1 MSSKFTTGDVHEALE
16 HLTGFR
22 ISQVEFSER
31 EKSSSVK
38 LKTYDGPKVYVGGAR
53 FTIVPWMRVLE
64 NFVIESVSL
73 ISDGKIDTISINA
86 FGVDKDFEIKFYH
99 DESKIDRVD
108 ADNNNDCNLLFSSH
122 DKDIRHIAESL
133 VGSVINSVSHNESSV
148 KVDLTDNIG
157 NSKVLTITD
166 NKSVTDDR
174 NDTWVSYYKLF
185 KSARVH
191 DVRIVSQKSRYNSFF
206 GSTNARLVLE
216 AIGNNGAPIMEFYVM
231 VDTHEDERPDLFVK
245 MTGII

>member
-31 EKSSSVK
+31 EKSSSIH

-64 NFVIESVSL
+64 NLVIESVSL

-86 FGVDKDFEIKFYH
+86 FGIDKDFEIKFYH

-122 DKDIRHIAESL
+122 DKDIKRIAESL

-148 KVDLTDNIG
+148 KVDLTDNLG

-166 NKSVTDDR
+166 NNSVNDDR

-206 GSTNARLVLE
+206 GNTSARIVLE
-216 AIGNNGAPIMEFYVM
+216 AIDDNGASVMEFYVM
-231 VDTHEDERPDLFVK
+231 VDTPEDERPDLFVK
-245 MTGII
+245 MTGVV

>member
-1 MSSKFTTGDVHEALE
+1 MSSKFTTGDVYEALE

-31 EKSSSVK
+31 EKSSSIH

-53 FTIVPWMRVLE
+53 FAIDRSVHGLE
-64 NFVIESVSL
+64 NLVIEYVSL
-73 ISDGKIDTISINA
+73 ISDDKIDTISIKA
-86 FGVDKDFEIKFYH
+86 FGVDKDFRVTFYH

-108 ADNNNDCNLLFSSH
+108 ADNSNDCPLLFSSH
-122 DKDIRHIAESL
+122 DKDIKRIAESL
-133 VGSVINSVSHNESSV
+133 VGSVVNSVNHNESSI
-148 KVDLTDNIG
+148 KVDLTDYLG

-185 KSARVH
+185 KSAQVH
-191 DVRIVSQKSRYNSFF
+191 DVRIVSQDSRYNSFF
-206 GSTNARLVLE
+206 GNTSARIVLE
-216 AIGNNGAPIMEFYVM
+216 AIDNNGAPVMEFYVI

-245 MTGII
+245 MI